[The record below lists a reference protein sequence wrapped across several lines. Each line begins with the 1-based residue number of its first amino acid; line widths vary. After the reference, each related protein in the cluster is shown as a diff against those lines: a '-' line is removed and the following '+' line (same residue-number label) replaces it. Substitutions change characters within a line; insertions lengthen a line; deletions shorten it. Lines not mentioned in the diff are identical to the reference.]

1 MLVSGHVT
9 HRFARARATVLPRA
23 CAHVLT
29 QAPSGPT
36 PPPGSMLVS
45 GHTPHR
51 SARARALI
59 TAPRLRPSSRHSRTA
74 PRSYPR
80 SSQVSFRT
88 HVPPMSHALRFW
100 PAPALSFCPAPAPL
114 VERRRRPRA
123 ARPTLRLACRGIPP
137 CSLRRCAS
145 YKESFEVRI
154 SRPAHPMH
162 TPGRHTKQR
171 CTLRR
176 RSAAADGPVM
186 RPRERPVRDLRN
198 VGGVGSRQLY
208 AEYLRC
214 LGSLRCQ
221 QHLYTARFTC

>member
-1 MLVSGHVT
+1 M
-9 HRFARARATVLPRA
+9 ARQLPACRSRRLLAGLTSDGRCATCWIVQWPVVGRRA
-23 CAHVLT
+23 
-29 QAPSGPT
+29 
-36 PPPGSMLVS
+36 
-45 GHTPHR
+45 
-51 SARARALI
+51 AL
-59 TAPRLRPSSRHSRTA
+59 RQCMER
-74 PRSYPR
+74 
-80 SSQVSFRT
+80 
-88 HVPPMSHALRFW
+88 HALAPESSKFVTYLAAMGCYGCRFSDLIFT
-100 PAPALSFCPAPAPL
+100 ASAHSHTCCPG
-114 VERRRRPRA
+114 
-123 ARPTLRLACRGIPP
+123 TLRLAYRGIPP

-176 RSAAADGPVM
+176 RSAAADGPVI